1 MKTEEE
7 ILKLAQI
14 FDDII
19 GSDSRAVQE
28 AFQRLTLLATMAK
41 PDNEHFEQ
49 GPFAR
54 MITGIQ
60 VMEQEIKSLRRS
72 VQILENSH
80 PNDTFKIDVD
90 NIGIDLSQYSSS
102 MPHVAPLTISQIETI
117 TLTDINMT
125 SPSGA
130 AFSGL
135 DTITI
140 GDYNSWS
147 LNDKK

>member
-19 GSDSRAVQE
+19 GSESRAVQE

-41 PDNEHFEQ
+41 PDHDQFEL

-60 VMEQEIKSLRRS
+60 VMEQEIKTLRRS
-72 VQILENSH
+72 VQILENKDS
-80 PNDTFKIDVD
+80 DVFKIDMD
-90 NIGIDLSQYSSS
+90 NIGIDLSQYSVN
-102 MPHVAPLTISQIETI
+102 MPHVAPLTVSQIQTI
-117 TLTDINMT
+117 TLTDTNMN
-125 SPSGA
+125 SSSA

-147 LNDKK
+147 LDDKK

>member
-19 GSDSRAVQE
+19 GSESRAVQE

-41 PDNEHFEQ
+41 PDNDQFEQ

-72 VQILENSH
+72 VQILENKHGTVS
-80 PNDTFKIDVD
+80 DLKLDLTDV
-90 NIGIDLSQYSSS
+90 GIDLSQYN
-102 MPHVAPLTISQIETI
+102 MPHVAPLTASQIATI
-117 TLTDINMT
+117 TLTDTMHT
-125 SPSGA
+125 SPSSA
-130 AFSGL
+130 AFSGI
-135 DTITI
+135 DTIVI

-147 LNDKK
+147 LDDKK

>member
-19 GSDSRAVQE
+19 GSESRAVQE
-28 AFQRLTLLATMAK
+28 AFQRLTLLATIAK

-60 VMEQEIKSLRRS
+60 VMEQEIRSLRRS
-72 VQILENSH
+72 VQILENTH
-80 PNDTFKIDVD
+80 PNDTFKIDMD
-90 NIGIDLSQYSSS
+90 NLGIDLSQYSSN
-102 MPHVAPLTISQIETI
+102 MPHVAPLTVSQIETI
-117 TLTDINMT
+117 TLTDINM
-125 SPSGA
+125 SGSSA
-130 AFSGL
+130 SFSGL

>member
-7 ILKLAQI
+7 ILKLAEI

-41 PDNEHFEQ
+41 SDNDNSEQ

-60 VMEQEIKSLRRS
+60 NMEQEIKTLRRS
-72 VQILENSH
+72 VQILENKN
-80 PNDTFKIDVD
+80 PNDVFKIDID

-102 MPHVAPLTISQIETI
+102 MPHIAPLTISQIETI
-117 TLTDINMT
+117 TLTDTNMM
-125 SPSGA
+125 SPSSA

-140 GDYNSWS
+140 SDYNSWS
-147 LNDKK
+147 LDNKK

>member
-7 ILKLAQI
+7 ILKLAQV

-28 AFQRLTLLATMAK
+28 AFQRLVLLATIGK
-41 PDNEHFEQ
+41 PDNDNFEQ

-72 VQILENSH
+72 VQILENGHYTVS
-80 PNDTFKIDVD
+80 DVKLD
-90 NIGIDLSQYSSS
+90 LTDVGIDLSQYN
-102 MPHVAPLTISQIETI
+102 MPHVAPLTASQIKTI
-117 TLTDINMT
+117 TITDMGT
-125 SPSGA
+125 SPSSA
-130 AFSGL
+130 AFSGI
-135 DTITI
+135 DTISIDT
-140 GDYNSWS
+140 YNMG
-147 LNDKK
+147 KYK

>member
-28 AFQRLTLLATMAK
+28 AFQRLVLLATIGK
-41 PDNEHFEQ
+41 PDNDNFEP

-72 VQILENSH
+72 VQILENKH
-80 PNDTFKIDVD
+80 PNDTFKIDID
-90 NIGIDLSQYSSS
+90 NIGIDLSQYSSNI
-102 MPHVAPLTISQIETI
+102 PHVAPLTISQIETI
-117 TLTDINMT
+117 TLTDSTM
-125 SPSGA
+125 SGSSA
-130 AFSGL
+130 SFSGL

-147 LNDKK
+147 LDDKK

>member
-1 MKTEEE
+1 
-7 ILKLAQI
+7 
-14 FDDII
+14 
-19 GSDSRAVQE
+19 
-28 AFQRLTLLATMAK
+28 MAK

-60 VMEQEIKSLRRS
+60 AMEQEIKSLRRS

-80 PNDTFKIDVD
+80 TNDTFKIDVD

-125 SPSGA
+125 SPSSA